1 MRSTARPVVGLVG
14 LVAAIGLAATD
25 HAAVGAVA
33 APAAADVAQA
43 AIDGRRPAPAAGN
56 PNGHAPVP
64 AAARSVDTSRPDR
77 VVGNGSPASC
87 TSAAVRRAVRL
98 GGTIVFDCGPR
109 HKTIRMHKTALVRND
124 ARPAV
129 VIDGGGTITLSGMG
143 KRRILYLNTC
153 DPKLGITTPH
163 CNDQATPRLVLQN
176 ITLAKGNSTG
186 RRREG
191 GGGGAVFVRG
201 GRVKVVNSRFFDN
214 RCDRTGPDLGGA
226 AIRVLD
232 QFRDKPVYIVHSTFG
247 GAPGYGGR
255 CSNGGA
261 LSSIDVSWVMLNS
274 LIANNRAIGHGANPP
289 RPGTPGGGSGG
300 GIYNDGQR
308 FRLVLRG
315 TAMRDN
321 HAREGGGAIF
331 FVSNN
336 RTGSLTIAHSV
347 LHHNPSA
354 GFETPGYPGVFF
366 QGRGQ
371 PHIRH
376 SRLD

>member
-1 MRSTARPVVGLVG
+1 MRSPAVTRITGRAVVATA
-14 LVAAIGLAATD
+14 GLALA
-25 HAAVGAVA
+25 AALALAGPGAPAVGGHT
-33 APAAADVAQA
+33 P
-43 AIDGRRPAPAAGN
+43 PPPAGN
-56 PNGHAPVP
+56 PNGHARVP
-64 AAARSVDTSRPDR
+64 PEARAVDTSHPTQ
-77 VVGNGSPASC
+77 VIGNGAPASC
-87 TSAAVRRAVRL
+87 TSSAVRRAVRL
-98 GGTIVFDCGPR
+98 GGKIVFDCGPG
-109 HKTIRMHKTALVRND
+109 HKTIRLRKTANVRND
-124 ARPAV
+124 QRPNV
-129 VIDGGGTITLSGMG
+129 VIDGGGKITLNGSGA
-143 KRRILYLNTC
+143 RRILYMNTC

-176 ITLAKGNSTG
+176 ITFANGNSTG
-186 RRREG
+186 QRQDG

-201 GRVKVVNSRFFDN
+201 GRVKVVNSRFFNN
-214 RCDRTGPDLGGA
+214 RCDRAGPDLGGG

-261 LSSIDVSWVMLNS
+261 LSSIGVSWVVINS
-274 LIANNRAIGHGANPP
+274 LISNNRAIGRGANPP

-300 GIYNDGQR
+300 GIYNDGNL

-331 FVSNN
+331 FVSNDH
-336 RTGSLTIAHSV
+336 TGTLTIAHSV

-354 GFETPGYPGVFF
+354 GFETPGYPGIFF
-366 QGRGQ
+366 IGRGH
-371 PHIRH
+371 PHVRH
-376 SRLD
+376 SRLS